1 MSRLT
6 ITLPDEV
13 HRALKEAAASRRRTI
28 GELVAESLESYGIK
42 SAESAREIVSR
53 ARAHSR
59 LDEAEALEVAVA
71 ETRASRST

>member
-1 MSRLT
+1 M
-6 ITLPDEV
+6 
-13 HRALKEAAASRRRTI
+13 AASRRRTI

-59 LDEAEALEVAVA
+59 LDEADGPARRVRPVVPTTGLNSRI
-71 ETRASRST
+71 ETARSEP